1 MKSVGRSLE
10 VLEYISDVQPVGV
23 SEIARELDEPKSS
36 VQRALDTLAKGHWIA
51 RDETNPSLWVI
62 AVRTAMLGRNFAGKL
77 DINTVALSYMETLR
91 QETGETIHL
100 AVPREASVILIERLE
115 SPHRL
120 RYVEPL
126 GGAASMFRTATG
138 KSVLAHL
145 PEARRD
151 ALISAHIAAI
161 EETGETRQTL
171 LDELASI
178 RKLGYSTTSAWRSE
192 VYATAAVI
200 TGANE
205 EPIAA
210 LSISVP
216 TTRITAEIKPVHARL
231 VAEAARSISKRF
243 LAPTDD

>member
-10 VLEYISDVQPVGV
+10 VLEYISDTQPVGV

-51 RDETNPSLWVI
+51 RDETNPSLWVV
-62 AVRTAMLGRNFAGKL
+62 AVRTAMLGRNFTGKL
-77 DINTVALSYMETLR
+77 DINTIALSYMETLR

-145 PEARRD
+145 PETRRD
-151 ALISAHIAAI
+151 ELISAHLAAI
-161 EETGETRQTL
+161 EETGETRESL
-171 LDELASI
+171 LTELARI
-178 RKLGYSTTSAWRSE
+178 RELGYSTTSAWRSE

-200 TGANE
+200 TGE
-205 EPIAA
+205 KGEPVAA

-216 TTRITAEIKPVHARL
+216 TARITDDIKPLHAEL
-231 VAEAARSISKRF
+231 VAAAARSISKRF
-243 LAPTDD
+243 QGPTNP